1 MNIDISSYIRDYLT
15 TKFAGKFKLSSNG
28 REMIMNSPVDPT
40 DRKQHFSINM
50 ETGLWQDF
58 RKGEKGNFYYLY
70 SYLEGVT
77 YIQAKRIV
85 DIRSIGKSP
94 LPITPKEETPSSSI
108 QEEMQHFA
116 AIELNKEPVS
126 ELEIAA
132 YLYLSDRKILSDK
145 YPYFVATG
153 GRFHGRVIIPFWRND
168 DLVYFQA
175 RSLLGQKP
183 KYLNPGSEF
192 GLKTKNYLFPF
203 DLSQKY
209 VVICEGP
216 VDAISLQMQGVNATA
231 TLGCSISNTQARLL
245 AHFQGRV
252 IVGYDNDEAGIN
264 GLNKLHQLIN
274 CQRPLD
280 IDYCFPD
287 KQFKDWNEMHVKGIN
302 LRQFVKENTRDFDP
316 RVFKIENTIWN
327 INSLSSLNNR

>member
-1 MNIDISSYIRDYLT
+1 
-15 TKFAGKFKLSSNG
+15 
-28 REMIMNSPVDPT
+28 MNSPVDPT
-40 DRKQHFSINM
+40 DRKQHFSINLD
-50 ETGLWQDF
+50 TGLWQDF

-85 DIRSIGKSP
+85 DIRCIGRVP
-94 LPITPKEETPSSSI
+94 LPALPVTELDTPSKSI
-108 QEEMQHFA
+108 QEEMQHFT

-126 ELEIAA
+126 ELEVSA
-132 YLYLSDRKILSDK
+132 YLYLTDRKILSDK

-153 GRFHGRVIIPFWRND
+153 GRFHGRVIIPFWRNE

-175 RSLLGQKP
+175 RSLIGQKP

-192 GLKTKNYLFPF
+192 GLKSKNYLFPF
-203 DLSQKY
+203 DLSEKY

-216 VDAISLQMQGVNATA
+216 IDAISLQMQGVNATA
-231 TLGCSISNTQARLL
+231 TLGCSISNVQSRLL
-245 AHFQGRV
+245 ANFQGRI
-252 IVGYDNDEAGIN
+252 IVGYDNDDAGKK
-264 GLNKLHQLIN
+264 GLKNLHQLIN

-287 KQFKDWNEMHVKGIN
+287 EEFKDWNEMHIKDIN
-302 LRQFVKENTRDFDP
+302 LMQYVKENTLPYER
-316 RVFKIENTIWN
+316 RVFEI
-327 INSLSSLNNR
+327 SSILGI